1 MRSSLL
7 VSIFITVTAASTP
20 ASAQLYKW
28 IDVRGVTNYSNTSP
42 AGAAATNKVA
52 VVESTL
58 SVYTPDADFLEAVKA
73 MRQRAIQKSTEP
85 EPQRAP
91 VARIA
96 SPPYGYEQCMG
107 SGRLGCDDLY
117 PVHYPAYLPVAAY
130 GRHGGQPTRFLAPPR
145 AVAADQSRVSR
156 GSQR

>member
-28 IDVRGVTNYSNTSP
+28 IDVRGVTNYSNTP
-42 AGAAATNKVA
+42 PAAANKVTL
-52 VVESTL
+52 VDSTL
-58 SVYTPDADFLEAVKA
+58 SVYTPDAKLLDAVKA
-73 MRQRAIQKSTEP
+73 MHQRVIQTSTEP